1 MTHGTDDL
9 EQYAELAALADGTL
23 SERRRAQLEDE
34 VAASPQLQALLAEQ
48 QSAVDRFRSLEVAAP
63 ARLRA
68 ELTDRGARVGVSRAP
83 KRERRFRVPRLTW
96 PQGLAGATAVAALI
110 ALVVLVVSGT
120 SAPSVAAA
128 AELGQRPPTS
138 PAPAAQAG
146 QPKLLAAD
154 VSGVPFPNWLGKFG
168 WRATGA
174 RADHV
179 GGRRAV
185 TIFYSKGTRRLAY
198 TIVSGSALKVPAGG
212 VPAVREGTKL
222 LSFNGLAGRPTVVWT
237 RGGHT
242 CILSGVGVPRATM
255 LELAGWK
262 GKGVVPF

>member
-9 EQYAELAALADGTL
+9 EQYAELDALADGTL
-23 SERRRAQLEDE
+23 GERRRAELEDE
-34 VAASPQLQALLAEQ
+34 VAASPKLQALLAEQ
-48 QSAVDRFRSLEVAAP
+48 QSAVDRFRSLELAAP

-68 ELTDRGARVGVSRAP
+68 QLAERGARVRTSRPAQ
-83 KRERRFRVPRLTW
+83 REARFRLARLTW
-96 PQGLAGATAVAALI
+96 PQGLAGATALAALI
-110 ALVVLVVSGT
+110 AVVVLVVGGT
-120 SAPSVAAA
+120 SAPTVAAA
-128 AELGQRPPTS
+128 AELGQRPPTA
-138 PAPAAQAG
+138 PAPAAQVG

-154 VSGVPFPNWLGKFG
+154 VSGVPFPNWVGKFG

-174 RADHV
+174 RVDHV

-185 TIFYSKGTRRLAY
+185 TIFYSKAGRQLAY
-198 TIVSGSALKVPAGG
+198 TIVSGGALKVPAGG

-222 LSFNGLAGRPTVVWT
+222 LAFTSLAGRPSVVWT

-242 CILSGVGVPRATM
+242 CILSGVGVPRAKM